1 MIKKLLAII
10 LTLSIFIPGAA
21 FAASEVNINSGDVRF
36 VSADYGDLNILTVK
50 DGNRIAV
57 NGGFA
62 FSFYSSTETVAQM
75 EISMVGL
82 SANRQALVFFNETAE
97 GEKITSQNAPN
108 MAKAVSGGTIPLKS
122 TADVYNLTSE
132 DFDKYTYNV
141 NIKRGVNTVYV
152 PSSNLSND
160 CCGAVYSVGGVTSN
174 SGVCYESI
182 AFTAANWDGY
192 KIYVIDI
199 PSQYLLAHDS
209 GQILEGYDTE
219 DDTTNRTQHQSYPSM
234 YTVVP
239 FQVGTAGDYR
249 IDVNYNA
256 WTYDNITD
264 KYPAAVYVDADLSS
278 IKNDDW
284 QKFLDT
290 ETYPSTTWSTITDES
305 LKTITQNG
313 AIKPVDLGYWRSSL
327 PQEIDGAYPFYYVK
341 SFVLEDLTAGEH
353 TLLFYTADNI
363 LDSAD
368 STVNKNVLFN
378 SFEFTRL
385 KDEASNLD
393 ITVQKYV
400 SSSEDRVGQV
410 PESYAKAIEFYDTRT
425 SSKSLIVPVTVFN
438 NTTKTETGTVF
449 VALYKNGR
457 IADVKTT
464 SFSLEPNTSHEE
476 NVTIPITAEAD
487 SVSIYVWEDGTMKP
501 YLKNFDLFGGVV
513 PMQLI
518 ANGTASHY
526 VTTATSG
533 QPFVN
538 YENGEEIANEAA
550 IETFSKQTYDGV
562 QTSLIKLSR
571 TPIYHVKAPVA
582 GTYNLK
588 FIGSGTTDGGWLA
601 YKVNGGT
608 QSANI
613 DGVGTA
619 GWDTVTELDLGTII
633 LNAGVNTIQFIGPE
647 QTAVRGI
654 KLTGINNT
662 NSDGSIVTPSGVTPI
677 ELLANKTA
685 THYVT
690 ATTTNQPFVNY
701 ENGEEIA
708 NEAAIDTSSKQTY
721 GGVQTSLIKLSRSPM
736 YYVNAPL
743 EGEYNI
749 RFVGSG
755 ITDGGN
761 FVYKVNGGSNSTSY
775 TVGTAGWDT
784 VKEIDAGN
792 VTLNAGVNTIQFIGP
807 EQTAVRGLKITG
819 VNNTNPDGS
828 IAVPVGVTPI
838 ELSANSTVAHYVTST
853 TTNQPFVGYVGTAV
867 AANADIIGTFS
878 NKTYDGVVTSLIQFA
893 RSPMYYVNAPVA
905 GNYTL
910 KFIGSGRSDGGWFNY
925 KVNGGSDSQ
934 VYSVGVAGWDTVKE
948 IDAGT
953 ITLNAGINTI
963 QFTGPGNTA
972 VRALKL
978 TGPNASN

>member
-1 MIKKLLAII
+1 MKKLLALL
-10 LTLSIFIPGAA
+10 LTLSIFIPGVA
-21 FAASEVNINSGDVRF
+21 FATPEVNVNSEDVRF

-50 DGNRIAV
+50 DGNKIAV

-62 FSFYSSTETVAQM
+62 FSFYSSTETLAQM

-82 SANRQALVFFNETAE
+82 TANRQALVFFNETAE
-97 GEKITSQNAPN
+97 GEKITSQNAPGIT
-108 MAKAVSGGTIPLKS
+108 KAVSRGTIPVKT
-122 TADVYNLTSE
+122 TADVYNLTSANFE
-132 DFDKYTYNV
+132 KYTYNV
-141 NIKRGVNTVYV
+141 NVKKGINTVYV

-160 CCGAVYSVGGVTSN
+160 CCGAVYSVNGVTSN

-182 AFTAANWDGY
+182 SFTAANWDGY
-192 KIYVIDI
+192 KIYVVDI
-199 PSQYLLAHDS
+199 PTQYLLAHSS
-209 GQILEGYDTE
+209 GQILEGYDPE

-239 FQVGTAGDYR
+239 FHVGTAGDYR

-256 WTYDNITD
+256 WTYNNIANT
-264 KYPAAVYVDADLSS
+264 YPAAVYVDADLSS
-278 IKNDDW
+278 IKNTDW
-284 QKFLDT
+284 QKFLNT

-305 LKTITQNG
+305 LKAITQNG

-327 PQEIDGAYPFYYVK
+327 PQEVGGAYPFYYVK
-341 SFVLEDLTAGEH
+341 SFVLEDLAEGDH

-378 SFEFTRL
+378 SFEFTRI
-385 KDEASNLD
+385 KDEASSLD

-438 NTTKTETGTVF
+438 STTKTETGTVF

-501 YLKNFDLFGGVV
+501 YLKNFDLFGKVA
-513 PMQLI
+513 PIELI

-533 QPFVN
+533 QPFIN
-538 YENGEEIANEAA
+538 YENGEEIDNEVA

-562 QTSLIKLSR
+562 GTCLIKLSR
-571 TPIYHVKAPVA
+571 TPMYHVKAPVA
-582 GTYNLK
+582 GKYNLK

-613 DGVGTA
+613 DGIGTA
-619 GWDTVTELDLGTII
+619 GWNTVTELDLGTVI

-647 QTAVRGI
+647 QTAIRGI
-654 KLTGINNT
+654 KLTGVNNT
-662 NSDGSIVTPSGVTPI
+662 NPDGSIITPAGVTPV

-701 ENGEEIA
+701 SGSNVIA
-708 NEAAIDTSSKQTY
+708 NETAIDTSNNLTHDS
-721 GGVQTSLIKLSRSPM
+721 VVTSLIKLSRSPK
-736 YYVNAPL
+736 YYVNAPV
-743 EGEYNI
+743 EGEYSL

-761 FVYKVNGGSNSTSY
+761 FAYKVNDGSNSSSY
-775 TVGTAGWDT
+775 TVGTDGWD
-784 VKEIDAGN
+784 VAKEIDAGT

-807 EQTAVRGLKITG
+807 EQTAIRALKLTG
-819 VNNTNPDGS
+819 VNNINPDGS
-828 IAVPVGVTPI
+828 IAVPVGVTPM
-838 ELSANSTVAHYVTST
+838 ELSANGTASHYVTTT
-853 TTNQPFVGYVGTAV
+853 TTNQPFIGYSGTVTAS
-867 AANADIIGTFS
+867 NSSIIGTF
-878 NKTYDGVVTSLIQFA
+878 KKQTYDGVETCLIQFA
-893 RSPMYYVNAPVA
+893 RTPMYYVNAPVA
-905 GNYTL
+905 GQYKL
-910 KFIGSGRSDGGWFNY
+910 KFVGSGVTNGGWFSY
-925 KVNGGSDSQ
+925 MVNGGAKAST
-934 VYSVGVAGWDTVKE
+934 YSVGTEGWGVVKE

-953 ITLNAGINTI
+953 VTLNAGINTI
-963 QFTGPGNTA
+963 KFSGPGQTA
-972 VRALKL
+972 IRGLKV
-978 TGPNASN
+978 TGPNG